1 MTSTQ
6 TGKGFRIRGVS
17 VGHLDPTGQI
27 KASRDYYF
35 NMSDLLTRLGI
46 QATPD

>member
-1 MTSTQ
+1 MTGTQ

-27 KASRDYYF
+27 KASRDYF